1 MSTPPPSSSSSESNH
16 YFNHN
21 VRLAITWTILENISS
36 SIRSGDALS
45 AYVFLLTSSSSSA
58 VGYVQGAN
66 GIAQLLTAFLAGY
79 AADTFRRDRCLK
91 VGALLGLVAAGVM
104 VWALCPSL
112 SPSPSPSLSS
122 SVEELPKI
130 WKIAVAMMAFG
141 IYTSSYNAA
150 LESLFADSVVA
161 GVGNVMVYTT
171 RYALQVASAGVGPL
185 LSLLLFLKLGN
196 TWTLSACREV
206 LFGGLLLM
214 LPGLCLMLF
223 FDDDKALGSDS
234 EALFHRH
241 RHHSQATTGD
251 GKENSD
257 DAEEEEENGEADAA
271 TTVLLT
277 RPQVLLSS
285 NEDSRALDF
294 LGISTPLFVTLS
306 ILFADI
312 LSALA
317 SGMTIKFF
325 SLFFIE
331 KSRFGP
337 VAISALSTISP
348 FGIATLSV
356 GIQYLSKTLGRVQT
370 NLMTRL
376 VDIILLI
383 TMACITPSTTNTKI
397 KAALVTVHLLRTA
410 FANCA
415 RPLVR
420 SVLMEHVAKKH
431 RGRVNAVDS
440 VRSFSWSGSAALGG
454 WLIEKYGYKSTFL
467 MTAGIK
473 MLAFLPLCPL
483 ILVVTDGVFV
493 NKKRRGRD
501 ALRRRKLVSTAM
513 EEDGNAL
520 IEPLLS
526 VNRTTIRV

>member
-1 MSTPPPSSSSSESNH
+1 M
-16 YFNHN
+16 
-21 VRLAITWTILENISS
+21 
-36 SIRSGDALS
+36 
-45 AYVFLLTSSSSSA
+45 
-58 VGYVQGAN
+58 
-66 GIAQLLTAFLAGY
+66 
-79 AADTFRRDRCLK
+79 
-91 VGALLGLVAAGVM
+91 
-104 VWALCPSL
+104 
-112 SPSPSPSLSS
+112 
-122 SVEELPKI
+122 

-141 IYTSSYNAA
+141 VYTSSYNAA
-150 LESLFADSVVA
+150 LEALFADSVVA
-161 GVGNVMVYTT
+161 GVGNVMVYTV
-171 RYALQVASAGVGPL
+171 RYALQVASAGIGPL

-234 EALFHRH
+234 EALLH
-241 RHHSQATTGD
+241 RHHHYSHRDDDDNTGD
-251 GKENSD
+251 
-257 DAEEEEENGEADAA
+257 EEEENGVPGAA
-271 TTVLLT
+271 TTVPLLLHPPP
-277 RPQVLLSS
+277 PQQQLSS
-285 NEDSRALDF
+285 NEGSHALDF

-312 LSALA
+312 ISALA

-331 KSRFGP
+331 KSHFGP
-337 VAISALSTISP
+337 VAISALGTISP

-356 GIQYLSKTLGRVQT
+356 ATQHLSKTLGRVQT
-370 NLMTRL
+370 NLLTRL
-376 VDIILLI
+376 LDIILLI

-431 RGRVNAVDS
+431 RGRVNAIDS

-454 WLIEKYGYKSTFL
+454 WLIERYGYKSTFL

-483 ILVVTDGVFV
+483 LLVVTDGVFV
-493 NKKRRGRD
+493 SKNRRGRGY
-501 ALRRRKLVSTAM
+501 ALRRRKRVDIITGEE
-513 EEDGNAL
+513 EEDDAGIL

-526 VNRTTIRV
+526 SSNGTTTIRV

>member
-1 MSTPPPSSSSSESNH
+1 M
-16 YFNHN
+16 
-21 VRLAITWTILENISS
+21 
-36 SIRSGDALS
+36 
-45 AYVFLLTSSSSSA
+45 
-58 VGYVQGAN
+58 GYVQGAN

-112 SPSPSPSLSS
+112 SPSPSSLSS
-122 SVEELPKI
+122 SVEELPKV

-150 LESLFADSVVA
+150 LESLFADSVVT

-171 RYALQVASAGVGPL
+171 RYALQVASAGIGPL

-206 LFGGLLLM
+206 LFGGLSLM

-234 EALFHRH
+234 EALLHQCQHRH
-241 RHHSQATTGD
+241 SHTTTG
-251 GKENSD
+251 GSENSD
-257 DAEEEEENGEADAA
+257 DAEEEEEENGEAGAA

-277 RPQVLLSS
+277 TPQVLLSS
-285 NEDSRALDF
+285 NENSRALDF

-420 SVLMEHVAKKH
+420 SVLMEHVAKRH

-483 ILVVTDGVFV
+483 ILVVTDGVLV

-501 ALRRRKLVSTAM
+501 ALRTRKLVSTAM

-526 VNRTTIRV
+526 VNRTTTTIRV